1 MEKLKVGIIF
11 GGRSGEHD
19 VSLLSATSVLE
30 AIDRKKYQVIPIGI
44 TREGRWITEGD
55 PLLQLKER
63 DFSRGDSIP
72 VKLLEKID
80 VAFPVLH
87 GPYGE
92 DGTIQGLFEMI
103 NIPYVGAGVA
113 GSAVGLDKRMMKQI
127 FLQSGL
133 PTPVYV
139 TFLRREWEE
148 DEGEVIRLIE
158 EKIGYPCFVKPVNM
172 GSSVGISK
180 ARDREELVQAAKLA
194 CKYDREVIV
203 EEYINCREIECSVL
217 GNDTPR
223 ASLPGEVVPKLEFY
237 DYEAKYTDGLT
248 DFLLPAPLSP
258 EETKRVQELAITAFL
273 SVNVSGMARVDLF
286 LDKDSGQFYVNE
298 LNTLPGFTQFSM
310 YPKMWEISG
319 LAYSDLISELIDLAL
334 ERFAERQRIEVS
346 RE

>member
-1 MEKLKVGIIF
+1 MQKIRIGVIF

-19 VSLLSATSVLE
+19 VSLMSASSVLE
-30 AIDRKKYQVIPIGI
+30 AIDRNRYEVIPIGI
-44 TREGRWITEGD
+44 TGEGRWISEGD
-55 PLLQLKER
+55 PLLQLKEK
-63 DFSRGDSIP
+63 DYSAGDSIP

-92 DGTIQGLFEMI
+92 DGTIQGLFEML

-113 GSAVGLDKRMMKQI
+113 GSAVGMDKRMMKQI

-133 PTPVYV
+133 PTADFV
-139 TFLRREWEE
+139 TLLRRQWKE
-148 DEGEVIRLIE
+148 DKGEAMRLVADN
-158 EKIGYPCFVKPVNM
+158 IGFPCFVKPVNM

-180 ARDREELVQAAKLA
+180 VKEGEQLAQAIELA
-194 CKYDREVIV
+194 CRYDREIIV

-217 GNDTPR
+217 GNDKPR
-223 ASLPGEVVPKLEFY
+223 ASLPGEVVPHLEFY
-237 DYEAKYTDGLT
+237 DYKAKYTDGLT

-258 EETKRVQELAITAFL
+258 EETEKVQRLAITAFL
-273 SVNVSGMARVDLF
+273 AVNACGMARVDLF
-286 LDKDSGQFYVNE
+286 LDKVSGRFYVNE

-310 YPKMWEISG
+310 YPKMWESTG
-319 LAYSDLISELIDLAL
+319 LGYSDLISELINLAL
-334 ERFAERQRIEVS
+334 ERFAEKQLNVIS